1 MKSRLTNLI
10 VFILVALVPAG
21 AVRGQFHEE
30 FESGRTSWQRH
41 ETDCSITQASW
52 VQKRFRDPDANN
64 GCERVHFTNGPGTK
78 VYLSHKVSPAFVIS
92 ELNPSVRIKATRPG
106 VQLMARVVL
115 PHSPSPSGDGPLTT
129 MLAGPRYEG
138 RGRWETLSFE
148 KKSFDLQRQLTE
160 RVWLLRRKY
169 GSSVDQRDAY
179 VDKLVINLYSG
190 PGKTAV
196 QIDDLKLNGI
206 VAADAIAAGVAAN
219 DSVVVQDANFQAASF
234 EVSDEKH
241 KSLVTREGSVLLVK
255 KKPFFP
261 KIIQHNG
268 ESFDFL
274 KALGFNTIELTSTAT
289 EAQLQLAQSLD
300 LWLICPPPSS
310 VGVQPIS
317 LKFDRVLVWQVGEN
331 LTAADLSSLNRKV
344 REIRASDRR
353 DGRPILAEISSDWSR
368 LSQTVDVVSMG
379 LSPIGTS
386 FIASQYGDWIA
397 ARRLLVGETKPV
409 WANIQTE
416 FPESLLAQIAT
427 LARKTPP
434 LPIEPQQVKFL
445 VYEAISA
452 GARGLRFGSRS
463 RLDDPSPGTRLRSQT
478 IQWALAHV
486 DQIEPW
492 AVGGA
497 LTGSL
502 ANANDELEIAVIK
515 TNRSRLLLV
524 ERPTHH
530 EQYLAGDLPVQPMA
544 IKDSTANAT
553 ELAYLI
559 GDTGLQPLSK
569 TRDISGALIRINNC
583 PSMMA
588 IVLTQDPLV
597 IKKLNSSYER
607 VGKQSILQMHV
618 ELTRQWLAIMQLIDK
633 QMGRMGRSSSA
644 GSTALNEAVNSFQN
658 ASRFIASNNAL
669 MAVPYLDRADE
680 RLAFV
685 RRDMII
691 EPLGKFQSKT
701 STPFTVHSSLIPLHW
716 ELTERL
722 SQGNW
727 QPNGLAGGDFE
738 DLKHMLANGWKN
750 DREESELVSTRVELA
765 ASAAVD
771 GRYGLKMSVTEKQPN
786 QGVIESTPLWIT
798 SPETLV
804 KAGQLVRIHGW
815 VNVPR
820 VICGTH
826 DGLTITDSLGGS
838 EMMERIPITAGWQ
851 EFTLYRAA
859 AEDGRVQVTF
869 GLTGTGTAMLDEV
882 TVRAIDLPAESVRQ
896 AKN

>member
-1 MKSRLTNLI
+1 MNSRLTNWI
-10 VFILVALVPAG
+10 IFVCAGLVPVG
-21 AVRGQFHEE
+21 AVHGQFHEE
-30 FESGRTSWQRH
+30 FESGQSSWQRH

-52 VQKRFRDPDANN
+52 IQRRFRDPDSND
-64 GCERVHFTNGPGTK
+64 GCESIRCTNGPGTK
-78 VYLSHKVSPAFVIS
+78 IYLSHKVSPAFVIS
-92 ELNPSVRIKATRPG
+92 ELNPSVRIKASRPG

-115 PHSPSPSGDGPLTT
+115 PHSPSPSGEGPLTT
-129 MLAGPRYEG
+129 MLAGPKYEG

-148 KKSFDLQRQLTE
+148 KKSIDLQRQLTE

-179 VDKLVINLYSG
+179 VDKLVLNLYSG

-206 VAADAIAAGVAAN
+206 VAADAVKAEVAAS
-219 DSVVVQDANFQAASF
+219 DSTVVKDANFGLASF
-234 EVSDEKH
+234 EAIDEKH

-274 KALGFNTIELTSTAT
+274 KALGFNTIELKSTAT

-310 VGVQPIS
+310 VGVQEIG

-331 LTAADLSSLNRKV
+331 LTAADLSSLSREV
-344 REIRASDRR
+344 REIRDADRR
-353 DGRPILAEISSDWSR
+353 DGRPIMAEVDSDWSR
-368 LSQTVDVVSMG
+368 LSQAVDVVSLG
-379 LSPIGTS
+379 LSPVGTS

-416 FPESLLAQIAT
+416 LPESLLTQIAT

-445 VYEAISA
+445 IYEAVSA

-497 LTGSL
+497 LMGSL
-502 ANANDELEIAVIK
+502 ASGNDELEISVIK
-515 TNRSRLLLV
+515 TNRSRLLLI

-530 EQYLAGDLPVQPMA
+530 EQYLAGDLAVQPLA
-544 IKDSTANAT
+544 IKDPTAGAT

-569 TRDISGALIRINNC
+569 TRDISGSVIRINNC

-588 IVLTQDPLV
+588 VVLTQDPLV

-618 ELTRQWLAIMQLIDK
+618 DLTRQWLAIMQLIDK

-644 GSTALNEAVNSFQN
+644 GSTALNDAVNSFKN
-658 ASRFIASNNAL
+658 AQRFIASNNAV
-669 MAVPYLDRADE
+669 MGVPYLDRADE

-722 SQGNW
+722 SRGNW

-738 DLKHMLANGWKN
+738 DLDHMLANGWEN
-750 DREESELVSTRVELA
+750 HREESELVSTRVELSA
-765 ASAAVD
+765 GAAVD
-771 GRYGLKMSVTEKQPN
+771 GRYGLKMSVLEKQPN
-786 QGVIESTPLWIT
+786 RGVIESTPLWIT
-798 SPETLV
+798 SPEISV

-815 VNVPR
+815 VKIPK
-820 VICGTH
+820 VIRGTH
-826 DGLTITDSLGGS
+826 DGLTITDSLGGA

-859 AEDGRVQVTF
+859 PENGRVQVTF
-869 GLTGTGTAMLDEV
+869 AMNGTGTAMLDKV
-882 TVRAIDLPAESVRQ
+882 TVRAIDLPAETVRQ

>member
-1 MKSRLTNLI
+1 MNFRIANLLI
-10 VFILVALVPAG
+10 FVLVGLVLVGG
-21 AVRGQFHEE
+21 AYGQFHEK
-30 FESGRTSWQRH
+30 FESGQASWQRH
-41 ETDCSITQASW
+41 ETDCPITQASW
-52 VQKRFRDPDANN
+52 KQRRFRNPDTSN
-64 GCERVHFTNGPGTK
+64 GCENIHFTSGPGTK
-78 VYLSHKVSPAFVIS
+78 IYLSHKVSPAFVIS

-106 VQLMARVVL
+106 VQLIARIVL
-115 PHSPSPSGDGPLTT
+115 PHSPSPSGEGPLTT

-179 VDKLVINLYSG
+179 VDKLVLNLYSG
-190 PGKTAV
+190 PGRTAV

-206 VAADAIAAGVAAN
+206 VAADTLAAGVAAR
-219 DSVVVQDANFQAASF
+219 DSTVVQDANLQPANF
-234 EVSDEKH
+234 EATDEKH
-241 KSLVTREGSVLLVK
+241 NSLVTREGTVLLVK
-255 KKPFFP
+255 KRPFFP

-274 KALGFNTIELTSTAT
+274 KALGFNTIELKSTAT

-310 VGVQPIS
+310 VGVQTIG
-317 LKFDRVLVWQVGEN
+317 LRFDRVLVWRVGED
-331 LTAADLSSLNRKV
+331 LAAADLSSLKRKV
-344 REIRASDRR
+344 REIRSSDRR
-353 DGRPILAEISSDWSR
+353 DGRPIMAEVASDWSR
-368 LSQTVDVVSMG
+368 LSQSVDVVTLG
-379 LSPIGTS
+379 LNPIGTS

-397 ARRLLVGETKPV
+397 ARRLLVGETKPA

-416 FPESLLAQIAT
+416 LPESLLTQIET
-427 LARKTPP
+427 LAKKTPP
-434 LPIEPQQVKFL
+434 VPIEPQQVKFL

-452 GARGLRFGSRS
+452 GARGLRFSSRS
-463 RLDDPSPGTRLRSQT
+463 RMDDPSPVTRLRSQT
-478 IQWALAHV
+478 IQWVLAHV

-497 LTGSL
+497 LMGSL
-502 ANANDELEIAVIK
+502 DNANDELEIAVIK
-515 TNRSRLLLV
+515 TNRSRLLLI

-544 IKDSTANAT
+544 IKDPTANAT

-559 GDTGLQPLSK
+559 GDTGLQPLVK
-569 TRDISGALIRINNC
+569 TRDISGAVIRINNC
-583 PSMMA
+583 PAMMA

-597 IKKLNSSYER
+597 IKKLTSSYER
-607 VGKQSILQMHV
+607 VGKQSILQMHID
-618 ELTRQWLAIMQLIDK
+618 LTRQWLAIMQLIDK
-633 QMGRMGRSSSA
+633 QMGRMGRSSLA
-644 GSTALNEAVNSFQN
+644 GSTALNDAVNSFQN
-658 ASRFIASNNAL
+658 AQRFIESNNSL

-722 SQGNW
+722 SRGSW
-727 QPNGLAGGDFE
+727 KPNGLAGGDFE
-738 DLKHMLANGWKN
+738 DLKHMLGNGWEN
-750 DREESELVSTRVELA
+750 HREESELVSTRVELA
-765 ASAAVD
+765 ASAAVN
-771 GRYGLKMSVTEKQPN
+771 GRYGLKMSVLEKQPN
-786 QGVIESTPLWIT
+786 QGVIESTPLWIN
-798 SPETLV
+798 SPKTLV

-815 VNVPR
+815 VNIPK
-820 VICGTH
+820 VIRGTH
-826 DGLTITDSLGGS
+826 DGLTITDSLGGP
-838 EMMERIPITAGWQ
+838 EMMERIPITSGWQ

-859 AEDGRVQVTF
+859 AENESVRVTF
-869 GLTGTGTAMLDEV
+869 ALTGTGIAMLDEV

>member
-1 MKSRLTNLI
+1 MNSRLPNLI
-10 VFILVALVPAG
+10 IFVLAALVPIEASW
-21 AVRGQFHEE
+21 GQFHEE
-30 FESGRTSWQRH
+30 FESTQSTWQRH
-41 ETDCSITQASW
+41 ETDCSIIQASW
-52 VQKRFRDPDANN
+52 TQRRSQDPDSNN
-64 GCERVHFTNGPGTK
+64 GCENIHFTNGPGTK
-78 VYLSHKVSPAFVIS
+78 IYLSHEVSPAFVIS

-106 VQLMARVVL
+106 VQLMVRVVL
-115 PHSPSPSGDGPLTT
+115 PHTPAPSGEGPLTT
-129 MLAGPRYEG
+129 MLTGPKYEG
-138 RGRWETLSFE
+138 KGRWETLSFE
-148 KKSFDLQRQLTE
+148 KKSFDLQRQLTQ

-179 VDKLVINLYSG
+179 VDKLVLNLYSG
-190 PGKTAV
+190 SGKTAV
-196 QIDDLKLNGI
+196 KVDDLKLNGI

-219 DSVVVQDANFQAASF
+219 DSTVVRDANFSPASF
-234 EVSDEKH
+234 EEADEKH
-241 KSLVTREGSVLLVK
+241 KSLVTREGTVLLVK

-268 ESFDFL
+268 EPFDFL
-274 KALGFNTIELTSTAT
+274 KALGFNTIELKLTAT

-310 VGVQPIS
+310 VGVQSIG

-331 LTAADLSSLNRKV
+331 LAAADLSSIRRKV
-344 REIRASDRR
+344 REIRSSDRR
-353 DGRPILAEISSDWSR
+353 EGRPIMAGIASEWSR
-368 LSQTVDVVSMG
+368 LSQAVDVVSLG
-379 LSPIGTS
+379 LNPIGTS

-397 ARRLLVGETKPV
+397 ARRLLVGGTKPV
-409 WANIQTE
+409 WATIQTE
-416 FPESLLAQIAT
+416 LPESLLKQIAT
-427 LARKTPP
+427 LARKIPP
-434 LPIEPQQVKFL
+434 VPIEPQQVKFL

-463 RLDDPSPGTRLRSQT
+463 RLDDPSPVTRLRAQT

-497 LTGSL
+497 LMAQLDNS
-502 ANANDELEIAVIK
+502 NDQLEIAAIK

-524 ERPTHH
+524 QRPTHH
-530 EQYLAGDLPVQPMA
+530 EQYLAGDLPVKPMV
-544 IKDSTANAT
+544 IEDPTANAT

-569 TRDISGALIRINNC
+569 TRDISGAVIRINNC
-583 PSMMA
+583 PAMVA

-597 IKKLNSSYER
+597 MKKLSSSYER

-618 ELTRQWLAIMQLIDK
+618 DLTRQWLAIMQLIDK

-644 GSTALNEAVNSFQN
+644 GSTALNDAVNSFQN
-658 ASRFIASNNAL
+658 AQRFIDSNHAL

-691 EPLGKFQSKT
+691 EQLGKFQSKT

-722 SQGNW
+722 NRGNW
-727 QPNGLAGGDFE
+727 KPNGLAGGDFE
-738 DLKHMLANGWKN
+738 DLQHMLANGWGN
-750 DREESELVSTRVELA
+750 HREDNELVSTRVELV

-771 GRYGLKMSVTEKQPN
+771 GRYGLKMSVMERQPN

-798 SPETLV
+798 SPKTSV

-815 VNVPR
+815 VNIPN
-820 VICGTH
+820 VIRGTH
-826 DGLTITDSLGGS
+826 DGLTITDSLGGP
-838 EMMERIPITAGWQ
+838 EMMERIPITDGWQ

-859 AEDGRVQVTF
+859 SENDRVQVTF
-869 GLTGTGTAMLDEV
+869 ALTGTGTAMLDEV
-882 TVRAIDLPAESVRQ
+882 TVRAIDLPAKAIRQ